1 MSMYEPG
8 DTVETGLSRQQM
20 NVIAQLFRVIPS
32 MRSIDEVF
40 QWLTY
45 AIAQQFDVQLVQFWT
60 NATSRTGQRS
70 MQLRTMVHQDSSLP
84 EQVVVNDQTMLIA
97 QRVVSEQRSF
107 QPQPIANIFAQYQTL
122 LLRRHGLN
130 YCAGNFLTA
139 NVLLPPRS
147 NVSSQEMVPTLFVMT
162 VLLFLR
168 QSPHIDLV
176 PTTGNIL
183 EQAVSL
189 GGSRGLL
196 LPTTNTPPPFTTP
209 IPPSFA
215 PPTPPPQALLP
226 PMTELIP
233 RRKQDANLLLT
244 SNPFASTAI
253 ISDKQA
259 RRLHA
264 AIDGRTTIADLCT
277 TTGMNIKDVYAAL
290 QTLLTQGRI
299 EIYEPGGRIID
310 PSHFLNGR

>member
-1 MSMYEPG
+1 MTMYDPG
-8 DTVETGLSRQQM
+8 DNAAGLSRQQT
-20 NVIAQLFRVIPS
+20 NVITRLFQVMPP
-32 MRSIDEVF
+32 MRQIDEVF
-40 QWLTY
+40 QWLAY

-70 MQLRTMVHQDSSLP
+70 MQLRTMVHQDPSLP
-84 EQVVVNDQTMLIA
+84 EQVVVNDQTMLVA
-97 QRVVSEQRSF
+97 QRVVSEQRTI
-107 QPQPIANIFAQYQTL
+107 QPQPIANVFAQYQTL

-130 YCAGNFLTA
+130 YCAGNFHTA
-139 NVLLPPRS
+139 NVFLLPRS
-147 NVSSQEMVPTLFVMT
+147 TTSSQEMVPTLFAMT
-162 VLLFLR
+162 ALLFLR

-176 PTTGNIL
+176 PTIGNIL

-196 LPTTNTPPPFTTP
+196 LPATNV
-209 IPPSFA
+209 PPSFA
-215 PPTPPPQALLP
+215 TSTPTPSVPQIPPPQEALPSL
-226 PMTELIP
+226 TELIP

-244 SNPFASTAI
+244 SNPFASAAI

-259 RRLHA
+259 RRLHT
-264 AIDGRTTIADLCT
+264 AIDGRTNITGLCN
-277 TTGMNIKDVYAAL
+277 TTGMNIKDVYTAL

-310 PSHFLNGR
+310 PSLFLNGR